1 MKKLK
6 KTDEKSVKNLKIEKR
21 IGKSVKRL
29 KIKRLNDQKIKKKR
43 IEKSVKRSKDLLVKN
58 FKKV

>member
-21 IGKSVKRL
+21 IEKSVKRL
-29 KIKRLNDQKIKKKR
+29 
-43 IEKSVKRSKDLLVKN
+43 KDLLVKN

>member
-1 MKKLK
+1 MKK
-6 KTDEKSVKNLKIEKR
+6 
-21 IGKSVKRL
+21 L

-43 IEKSVKRSKDLLVKN
+43 IEKSAKRLKDLLVKN

>member
-21 IGKSVKRL
+21 IGKLMKKL
-29 KIKRLNDQKIKKKR
+29 KIKRLKKKR
-43 IEKSVKRSKDLLVKN
+43 IEKSVKRLKDLLVKN

>member
-1 MKKLK
+1 M
-6 KTDEKSVKNLKIEKR
+6 
-21 IGKSVKRL
+21 KRL

-43 IEKSVKRSKDLLVKN
+43 IEKSVKRSKDLLVKK

>member
-21 IGKSVKRL
+21 IGKLMKKLKIKRL
-29 KIKRLNDQKIKKKR
+29 KIKKL
-43 IEKSVKRSKDLLVKN
+43 KRSGLKN
-58 FKKV
+58 Q

>member
-1 MKKLK
+1 MKNLK
-6 KTDEKSVKNLKIEKR
+6 IKNLKIKKRIEKSVKNLKI
-21 IGKSVKRL
+21 
-29 KIKRLNDQKIKKKR
+29 KKR

>member
-6 KTDEKSVKNLKIEKR
+6 IKNLKIEKR
-21 IGKSVKRL
+21 IEKSVKRL
-29 KIKRLNDQKIKKKR
+29 
-43 IEKSVKRSKDLLVKN
+43 KDLLVKN

>member
-1 MKKLK
+1 MKK
-6 KTDEKSVKNLKIEKR
+6 
-21 IGKSVKRL
+21 
-29 KIKRLNDQKIKKKR
+29 IKDQKIKKKR